1 MCRGNFRR
9 AAVRIVA
16 KVQAAPPISPRILS
30 MLADGL
36 MLIPP
41 ESKVIPFPMTLTKKS
56 LNV

>member
-1 MCRGNFRR
+1 
-9 AAVRIVA
+9 
-16 KVQAAPPISPRILS
+16 